1 MAMGSC
7 PTGQLIS
14 PTREMR
20 REKENAKLPSED
32 HSGKSPHVQDRPCRG
47 IRRANHG
54 PVALFYLK
62 HRLARCL
69 QADRKRSISQSVV
82 PRQDLPCQDHGGL
95 GQGEGSPPSWSC
107 SPFLDR
113 SRFLCVD
120 STQHGLSILG
130 ADRYTARPVKLR
142 ITAGRQNSCSAAVQ
156 LVIPW

>member
-1 MAMGSC
+1 M
-7 PTGQLIS
+7 
-14 PTREMR
+14 
-20 REKENAKLPSED
+20 
-32 HSGKSPHVQDRPCRG
+32 
-47 IRRANHG
+47 
-54 PVALFYLK
+54 ALFYLK

-120 STQHGLSILG
+120 STQDGLSILG
-130 ADRYTARPVKLR
+130 ADRYSEACETANH
-142 ITAGRQNSCSAAVQ
+142 GRSPELLAVQ
-156 LVIPW
+156 LVIPWLRILRT

>member
-1 MAMGSC
+1 M
-7 PTGQLIS
+7 
-14 PTREMR
+14 
-20 REKENAKLPSED
+20 
-32 HSGKSPHVQDRPCRG
+32 
-47 IRRANHG
+47 
-54 PVALFYLK
+54 ALFYLK

-120 STQHGLSILG
+120 STQDGLSILG

-142 ITAGRQNSCSAAVQ
+142 ITAGRQNFLQCSSAACYP
-156 LVIPW
+156 LVAHTENLKPACIDETDTCPPIQAQAEGT

>member
-1 MAMGSC
+1 M
-7 PTGQLIS
+7 
-14 PTREMR
+14 
-20 REKENAKLPSED
+20 
-32 HSGKSPHVQDRPCRG
+32 
-47 IRRANHG
+47 
-54 PVALFYLK
+54 ALFYLK

-95 GQGEGSPPSWSC
+95 GQGEGSPPSC

-120 STQHGLSILG
+120 STQDGLSILG

-142 ITAGRQNSCSAAVQ
+142 ITAGRQNSSSAACYP
-156 LVIPW
+156 LVAHTDNLKPACIDETDTCPRFQAQAEGKGCRIVRPARVV